1 MSPAGIPSVTLGDD
15 VISLKNR
22 DNVLPGRTPSP
33 REDFPSVAFG
43 DNVARDDV
51 ARSSIQVVANSQEA
65 RYRTNI
71 INI

>member
-33 REDFPSVAFG
+33 REGFPSVPFG

-51 ARSSIQVVANSQEA
+51 PTERG
-65 RYRTNI
+65 
-71 INI
+71 